1 MEKFSLGGII
11 NIFKRWILSLKN
23 LILHFVFCHQKITHM
38 YKGFFRTM
46 VLSVTIFITASC
58 KAQNSDAK
66 MDSVSYSVGVLM
78 AQSLKQQNFENL
90 NPEVIAQAISDVLKG
105 KEPKYSVEECNK
117 MVQDYMQKS
126 QTSKYQANISEGEK
140 FLAENAKKPGV
151 TTTASGLQYEVL
163 KPGAGAKPTPSNQV
177 TVHYVGTLLNGKEFD
192 SSVRRGEPA
201 TFGVTQVIQGWVE
214 GLQLMPLGSK
224 YKFYIPADLGYGER
238 GAGADIPPFSTLIF
252 EVELIKIL

>member
-1 MEKFSLGGII
+1 
-11 NIFKRWILSLKN
+11 
-23 LILHFVFCHQKITHM
+23 
-38 YKGFFRTM
+38 
-46 VLSVTIFITASC
+46 
-58 KAQNSDAK
+58 
-66 MDSVSYSVGVLM
+66 
-78 AQSLKQQNFENL
+78 
-90 NPEVIAQAISDVLKG
+90 
-105 KEPKYSVEECNK
+105 
-117 MVQDYMQKS
+117 MQKS
-126 QTSKYQANISEGEK
+126 QSSKYQANISEGEK

-224 YKFYIPADLGYGER
+224 YKFYIPANLAYGER
-238 GAGADIPPFSTLIF
+238 GAGGDIPPYATLIF

>member
-1 MEKFSLGGII
+1 
-11 NIFKRWILSLKN
+11 
-23 LILHFVFCHQKITHM
+23 M

>member
-1 MEKFSLGGII
+1 MSAII
-11 NIFKRWILSLKN
+11 L
-23 LILHFVFCHQKITHM
+23 
-38 YKGFFRTM
+38 
-46 VLSVTIFITASC
+46 ITASC

-78 AQSLKQQNFENL
+78 AQSLKQQNFEDL
-90 NPEVIAQAISDVLKG
+90 NPEIIAQAISDVLKG
-105 KEPKYSVEECNK
+105 KEPKYSIEE
-117 MVQDYMQKS
+117 
-126 QTSKYQANISEGEK
+126 ANISEGEK

-192 SSVRRGEPA
+192 SSVRRREPA

-224 YKFYIPADLGYGER
+224 YKFYIPANLAYGER
-238 GAGADIPPFSTLIF
+238 GAGGDIPPYATLIF

>member
-1 MEKFSLGGII
+1 
-11 NIFKRWILSLKN
+11 
-23 LILHFVFCHQKITHM
+23 M
-38 YKGFFRTM
+38 YKNILRTAIM
-46 VLSVTIFITASC
+46 STIILITASC

-78 AQSLKQQNFENL
+78 AQSLKQQNFEDL
-90 NPEVIAQAISDVLKG
+90 NPEIIAQAIRDVLKG

-126 QTSKYQANISEGEK
+126 QSSKYQANVSEGEK
-140 FLAENAKKPGV
+140 FLAENGKKPGII
-151 TTTASGLQYEVL
+151 TTVSGLQYEIL
-163 KPGAGAKPTPSNQV
+163 KPGDGAKPTPSNQV

-224 YKFYIPADLGYGER
+224 YKFYIPANLAYGER
-238 GAGADIPPFSTLIF
+238 GAGGDIPPFATLIF